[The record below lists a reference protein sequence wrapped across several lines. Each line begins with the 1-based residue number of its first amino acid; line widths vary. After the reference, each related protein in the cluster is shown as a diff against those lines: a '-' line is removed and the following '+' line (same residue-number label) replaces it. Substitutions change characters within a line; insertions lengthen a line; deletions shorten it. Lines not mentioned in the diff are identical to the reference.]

1 MTTIKQSIYSKK
13 HSHKESLIYQFM
25 RTAKWV
31 ALLLLF
37 SIGFGMAYLQYLH
50 REPISWGFLGIC
62 IASGLLLFWIGR
74 CLTHS
79 ECSQKM
85 SDKAH

>member
-1 MTTIKQSIYSKK
+1 MTTIKQSTFPKK
-13 HSHKESLIYQFM
+13 NSHKESLTYQFM
-25 RTAKWV
+25 QTAKWV
-31 ALLLLF
+31 ALLLLL
-37 SIGFGMAYLQYLH
+37 SIGFGMAYLQHIH

-74 CLTHS
+74 CLSHY

-85 SDKAH
+85 PDKAR